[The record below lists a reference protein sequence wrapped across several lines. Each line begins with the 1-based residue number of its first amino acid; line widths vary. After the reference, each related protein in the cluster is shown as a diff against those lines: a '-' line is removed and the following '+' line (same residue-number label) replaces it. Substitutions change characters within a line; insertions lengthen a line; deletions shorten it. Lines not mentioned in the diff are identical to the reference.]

1 LGQNDRV
8 RQLAGHRATAR
19 LLDLTGSVGAV
30 VAVLDIAPSPAVPRR
45 GTVLLVPGYTGT
57 KEDFAPLLDPLA
69 DRGHR
74 VVTMDQPG
82 QYESVG
88 PDDAAAYSVQW
99 LGAVVR
105 AVAAALLAE
114 DHAREDGRAGG
125 TAHLLGHSFG
135 GLVAREAV
143 IGAPELFRSLV
154 LLGSGPAAI
163 GGSRKDRMTYIE
175 PLLENGGMPA
185 VYEAA
190 EQLARLDPSWQAA
203 PAELQAFLKTRF
215 LASSGHG
222 LKGMGDA
229 LLTEPDRVEELRA
242 VGLPMLVCH
251 GEHDDAWLPVTQA
264 AMAQRLGARHEVI
277 PGAVHSPAVEAPE
290 PTVTALAGFWADVE
304 KPR

>member
-1 LGQNDRV
+1 MATV
-8 RQLAGHRATAR
+8 RQLASHRALAR
-19 LLDLTGSVGAV
+19 RLDLTDETGSV
-30 VAVLDIAPSPAVPRR
+30 VAILDTPPSPAVPRR

-57 KEDFAPLLDPLA
+57 KEDFAPILDPLA
-69 DRGHR
+69 ARGHR

-82 QYESVG
+82 QYESPG
-88 PDDAAAYSVQW
+88 PDDPAAYNVYW

-114 DHAREDGRAGG
+114 DHAAEDGRAGG
-125 TAHLLGHSFG
+125 SVHLLGHSFG

-175 PLLENGGMPA
+175 PLLETGGMLA

-203 PAELQAFLKTRF
+203 PPELQAFLKTRF

-229 LLTEPDRVEELRA
+229 LISEPDRVDELRA
-242 VGLPMLVCH
+242 AGLPMLVCH

-264 AMAQRLGARHEVI
+264 DMAERLGARHEVV
-277 PGAVHSPAVEAPE
+277 PGAMHSPAVEAPE
-290 PTVTALAGFWADVE
+290 PTVAVLAGFWADVE
-304 KPR
+304 TPSR

>member
-1 LGQNDRV
+1 MAPV
-8 RQLAGHRATAR
+8 RQLARHRARTR
-19 LLDLTGSVGAV
+19 RLDLTDETGNI
-30 VAVLDIAPSPAVPRR
+30 VAILDTPPAPAVPRR

-69 DRGHR
+69 DLGHR

-82 QYESVG
+82 QYQSAG
-88 PDDAAAYSVQW
+88 PDDPAAYNVYW

-114 DHAREDGRAGG
+114 DHAAEDGRAAG
-125 TAHLLGHSFG
+125 TVHLLGHSFG

-175 PLLENGGMPA
+175 PLLESGGMLA

-190 EQLARLDPSWQAA
+190 EQLARLDAGWQAA

-215 LASSGHG
+215 LASSGYG

-242 VGLPMLVCH
+242 TGRPVLVCH
-251 GEHDDAWLPVTQA
+251 GEHDDAWLPGTQA
-264 AMAQRLGARHEVI
+264 EMATRLGARHEVI
-277 PGAVHSPAVEAPE
+277 PGAMHSPAVEAPE
-290 PTVTALAGFWADVE
+290 PTVPVLAGFWADVE
-304 KPR
+304 TSSR